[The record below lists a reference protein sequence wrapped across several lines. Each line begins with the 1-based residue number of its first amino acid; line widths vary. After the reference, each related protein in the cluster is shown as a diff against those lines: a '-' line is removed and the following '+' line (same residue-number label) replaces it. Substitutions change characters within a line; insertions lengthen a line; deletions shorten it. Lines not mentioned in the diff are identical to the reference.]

1 MVVFFEQINP
11 TQPYKYCARN
21 EPYSNHL
28 LSADRF
34 EPRHLLL
41 EVLPVFG
48 EQVSPGAF
56 RELQNQA
63 QTPEKHVARL
73 KVLTASLSSN
83 RNCFR
88 EPAMPLA
95 TQPLSLRMRN
105 FMSPEWISQESLRSS
120 GWDGDRSLCSDSP
133 AGTETASAD
142 GDSGKGRLTARVADI
157 IGFFTWS
164 RCFATT
170 SFSRACECQPKV
182 VRLRVTYLL
191 RLLSADTVPTPTRN
205 TLESRQSHSEVVK
218 LLLHPLL
225 ASSRLLTRTFRFLY
239 LPVCTLASQAWP

>member
-56 RELQNQA
+56 RELLNQA

-73 KVLTASLSSN
+73 KVQKLL
-83 RNCFR
+83 
-88 EPAMPLA
+88 
-95 TQPLSLRMRN
+95 
-105 FMSPEWISQESLRSS
+105 
-120 GWDGDRSLCSDSP
+120 
-133 AGTETASAD
+133 
-142 GDSGKGRLTARVADI
+142 
-157 IGFFTWS
+157 
-164 RCFATT
+164 
-170 SFSRACECQPKV
+170 SRARHAAGDPTFELEDEELHVSRVDLPRKLEIF
-182 VRLRVTYLL
+182 RLGR
-191 RLLSADTVPTPTRN
+191 
-205 TLESRQSHSEVVK
+205 
-218 LLLHPLL
+218 
-225 ASSRLLTRTFRFLY
+225 
-239 LPVCTLASQAWP
+239 